1 MKIKNNSVPKDMTG
15 SLTHLDKATFSG
27 ETLVDMKYI
36 TQLIKMTDKWIY
48 AQIQK
53 GQFPKPL
60 KLGRSSRW
68 KYSEI
73 CDWLERV
80 EHARKL

>member
-1 MKIKNNSVPKDMTG
+1 
-15 SLTHLDKATFSG
+15 
-27 ETLVDMKYI
+27 MKYI